1 MRQKIT
7 TTIFMAAIVSGSF
20 AVPAPVAAQ
29 GDARAQ
35 CEYEARQ
42 YANRTAPGPG
52 AGAVGG
58 ALLGAGIGAI
68 IGNNRSSGNAGRGA
82 LIGGG
87 VGAVAGAATSQNRW
101 NRAYQRGFGN
111 CMATTSYRAP
121 APAHRGGGGGR
132 FDPWSPAWYND
143 CARRYNSFNANDG
156 TWQPYGNGPRRFC
169 Q

>member
-1 MRQKIT
+1 MKRKIT
-7 TTIFMAAIVSGSF
+7 STIFMAAMISGSF
-20 AVPAPVAAQ
+20 AVSAPVAAQ
-29 GDARAQ
+29 GNARAQ

-42 YANRTAPGPG
+42 SANRQAPGPG
-52 AGAVGG
+52 AGAIGG
-58 ALLGAGIGAI
+58 ALLGAGVGAI

-101 NRAYQRGFGN
+101 NRAYDRAFAN

-121 APAHRGGGGGR
+121 VQVYRGGR
-132 FDPWSPAWYND
+132 FEPWSPAWYAD
-143 CARRYNSFNANDG
+143 CDRRYRSFRPSDG
-156 TWQPYGNGPRRFC
+156 TFQPYGNGPRQFC

>member
-1 MRQKIT
+1 MIRKFT
-7 TTIFMAAIVSGSF
+7 STIFMAAMVSGSF
-20 AVPAPVAAQ
+20 AIPSAVPAQADV
-29 GDARAQ
+29 RAQ

-42 YANRTAPGPG
+42 QANRQAPGPG
-52 AGAVGG
+52 AGAIGG

-68 IGNNRSSGNAGRGA
+68 IGNNRTGGNAGRGA

-101 NRAYQRGFGN
+101 NRAYQRAFSN

-121 APAHRGGGGGR
+121 APVYRSGGGGYA
-132 FDPWSPAWYND
+132 PWSPAWYND

-156 TWQPYGNGPRRFC
+156 TWQPYGGVPRRFC